1 MQYELLDRLRCPVC
15 KSGQFQAEAT
25 HEMEVRYAAALVR
38 EVVEGHVVCTGCA
51 ATFPIEQYVLSFAGL
66 LEPAVR
72 DDGAYWGSYY
82 RRLYDYG
89 VTGFLDT
96 QSPPA
101 PFLGSGILKTL
112 PFDGSEWQGP
122 HSELAE
128 HPWIK
133 PGGRVVD
140 VGVGSGWSSLFLARR
155 GFQVIGFD
163 PALELMQL
171 AKQYAME
178 QGVALEYVCA
188 DMASF
193 HMQPASVDAVFALHS
208 LHHVPDLYAGLAQIH
223 TMLCEGGCLALDD
236 HYQDPPLLALL
247 RHGILLEAEDY
258 IFPAYRDPAVRP
270 EPPESH
276 SANEGVGMGQLL
288 PAIEKYLHID
298 EIAYRHIALDFVGPL
313 YYLQQQC
320 DPAALHAA
328 TAITD
333 LIKRGMQRVWPEQV
347 EYVTLVAQKRATL
360 PGHPRFAP
368 GPRDPMIELP
378 ERLATQ
384 ERELA
389 RLHAAVAAKDQ
400 HIRHLEALL
409 ARIENGLLMRLL
421 RRFNRS

>member
-15 KSGQFQAEAT
+15 KSGTFQAEAT
-25 HEMEVRYAAALVR
+25 HETEVRYATARIR
-38 EVVEGHVVCTGCA
+38 EIVEGRVVCAGCT
-51 ATFPIEQYVLSFAGL
+51 ATFPVEQYVLSFAEL

-72 DDGAYWGSYY
+72 ADGAYWGSYY
-82 RRLYDYG
+82 RRLYDHG

-96 QSPPA
+96 HAPPA
-101 PFLGSGILKTL
+101 PFLASGILKTL
-112 PFDGSEWQGP
+112 PFDGTEWQGP
-122 HSELAE
+122 HTELAA
-128 HPWIK
+128 HPWVK
-133 PGGRVVD
+133 SGGLVVD

-171 AKQYAME
+171 AKQYAIA

-188 DMASF
+188 DLSGF

-223 TMLCEGGCLALDD
+223 TMLREGGCLALDD

-247 RHGILLEAEDY
+247 RHGILLEAEDR
-258 IFPAYRDPAVRP
+258 IFPAYRDSAVRP

-288 PAIEKYLHID
+288 PAIEQYLHID
-298 EIAYRHIALDFVGPL
+298 EIEYRHIALDFVGPL

-320 DPAALHAA
+320 DPAALQVA
-328 TAITD
+328 TEITD

-347 EYVTLVAQKRATL
+347 EYLTLLAQKRATL
-360 PGHPRFAP
+360 PACPRFAP
-368 GPRDPMIELP
+368 GPRDPMIGLHAQ
-378 ERLATQ
+378 LAAQ

-400 HIRHLEALL
+400 HIRRLESLL

-421 RRFNRS
+421 RRFGRS